1 LQYKTLYTPQRCKR
15 GNGEK
20 SEYKRDEG
28 KINLSHTCQAN
39 ILTGIFLPTRTNPL
53 TGPTRILKGS
63 GTKVKSGKY
72 VADLI
77 YVHRLAPETFGL

>member
-1 LQYKTLYTPQRCKR
+1 LQYKTLYTPRRCKR
-15 GNGEK
+15 KNDEK
-20 SEYKRDEG
+20 SEYKRHEE
-28 KINLSHTCQAN
+28 KINLSHICQED
-39 ILTGIFLPTRTNPL
+39 ILTDIFLPTRTNPL
-53 TGPTRILKGS
+53 AGPTRILKGS

>member
-28 KINLSHTCQAN
+28 KI

-63 GTKVKSGKY
+63 GTKVRSGKY